1 MYIYF
6 KPIRKREDG
15 TIYEIIRNSRI
26 EQTIIMNVSTG
37 STYVVESFIACTLSI
52 FIVKYSTFY
61 DFTIGYEISLVD
73 NNMKRQK

>member
-1 MYIYF
+1 M
-6 KPIRKREDG
+6 D
-15 TIYEIIRNSRI
+15 
-26 EQTIIMNVSTG
+26 VSTG

-61 DFTIGYEISLVD
+61 DFTIGYEILLVD